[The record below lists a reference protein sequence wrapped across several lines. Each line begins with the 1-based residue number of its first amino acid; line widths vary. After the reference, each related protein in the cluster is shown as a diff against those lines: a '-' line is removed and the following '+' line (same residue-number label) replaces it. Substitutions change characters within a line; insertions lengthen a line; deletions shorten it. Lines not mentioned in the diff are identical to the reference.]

1 MGGLLRQAGEN
12 WRGRLDRST
21 ALSAVVLAPH
31 EPLPDGAIER
41 IVAAVGR
48 APSNSDPECDLLSD
62 LEGIV
67 SFYRTNVGV
76 WESMEKR
83 GPKAKL
89 QKVVRTSGR
98 GLRDAPERQQRRADR
113 VVATAKKLKDL
124 IADDWF
130 LSIRHTRALD
140 RLITDVRA
148 KTPVSIGPPTK
159 WQAFLGVGQ
168 HHSAFDILIGQLGRA
183 FEQYWGEPP
192 GYTRDPVTD
201 ELRGYFIDF
210 VEAALNEMGI
220 SGPKGDPYTRSSIAH
235 SLSKVK
241 T

>member
-1 MGGLLRQAGEN
+1 MRQAGEN

-140 RLITDVRA
+140 RLIADVRA
-148 KTPVSIGPPTK
+148 KAPVSIGPPTK
-159 WQAFLGVGQ
+159 WQAFLGVRQ
-168 HHSAFDILIGQLGRA
+168 HLSAFEALIGYLART
-183 FEQYWGEPP
+183 FEQYWGEEP
-192 GYTRDPVTD
+192 GFDRRDDSVS
-201 ELRGYFIDF
+201 GSFIDF
-210 VEAALNEMGI
+210 AQAAMKELRIPPHSRGA
-220 SGPKGDPYTRSSIAH
+220 IANALLKNKKH
-235 SLSKVK
+235 KKVS
-241 T
+241 